1 MTKVYP
7 NASPLPKP
15 SGGCTKAAAADDS
28 SPRVLT
34 VWRKSLLFN
43 CDGFTVFDADG
54 NLVYRVDNYMSGNKG
69 EIFLMDAAGTSLLT
83 IRRKK
88 LSLTDSWWFD
98 GETADNPRFV
108 VTKNVVNL
116 LKSKR
121 LLAHVTS
128 PRKNTE
134 VYEMRVVFPTVLRRV
149 RREAAASGGDQAEG
163 SLRQRGSFRDRH
175 LPLSRTARIRRHSGH
190 GHRHPP
196 RSDVRIFHLPTPSS
210 PNQLNKKQKNYT
222 DDSSFPAELVGFFVF
237 DKRPQQSA
245 HLPSSFCNS
254 IFCCRCRV
262 HDESVFEESGSG
274 YKLNWPLYLLFPIL
288 MLNK

>member
-7 NASPLPKP
+7 NAAPLPKP
-15 SGGCTKAAAADDS
+15 SDGCTKTGADDS
-28 SPRVLT
+28 SSRVLT

-88 LSLTDSWWFD
+88 LSLTDSWLVFD

-134 VYEMRVVFPTVLRRV
+134 VFEIEGSYSRRCCAVYGEKRRRV
-149 RREAAASGGDQAEG
+149 AEIKEKETSVKGVAFGADIFRLVVQPGFDATVAMAIVILLDQMFGSSTSPRR
-163 SLRQRGSFRDRH
+163 R
-175 LPLSRTARIRRHSGH
+175 
-190 GHRHPP
+190 
-196 RSDVRIFHLPTPSS
+196 
-210 PNQLNKKQKNYT
+210 
-222 DDSSFPAELVGFFVF
+222 
-237 DKRPQQSA
+237 
-245 HLPSSFCNS
+245 
-254 IFCCRCRV
+254 
-262 HDESVFEESGSG
+262 
-274 YKLNWPLYLLFPIL
+274 LLT
-288 MLNK
+288 N

>member
-15 SGGCTKAAAADDS
+15 SGGCTKAAADDS
-28 SPRVLT
+28 SSRVLT

-69 EIFLMDAAGTSLLT
+69 EIFLMDASGTSLLT

-88 LSLTDSWWFD
+88 LSLTDSWLVYD

-121 LLAHVTS
+121 LLAQVTS

-134 VYEMRVVFPTVLRRV
+134 VYEIEGSYSQRCCAVYDEKRRRV
-149 RREAAASGGDQAEG
+149 AE
-163 SLRQRGSFRDRH
+163 
-175 LPLSRTARIRRHSGH
+175 I
-190 GHRHPP
+190 
-196 RSDVRIFHLPTPSS
+196 
-210 PNQLNKKQKNYT
+210 KQKEASVKGVAFGT
-222 DDSSFPAELVGFFVF
+222 DIFRLVVQPGFDATLAMAIVILLDQMFGSSTST
-237 DKRPQQSA
+237 R
-245 HLPSSFCNS
+245 
-254 IFCCRCRV
+254 RR
-262 HDESVFEESGSG
+262 
-274 YKLNWPLYLLFPIL
+274 LLT
-288 MLNK
+288 N